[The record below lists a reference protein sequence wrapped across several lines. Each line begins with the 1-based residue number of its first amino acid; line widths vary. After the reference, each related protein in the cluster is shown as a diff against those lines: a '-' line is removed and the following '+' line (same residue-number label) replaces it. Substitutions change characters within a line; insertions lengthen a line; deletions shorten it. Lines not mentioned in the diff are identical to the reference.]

1 MKFHKDGTLPQ
12 NGEIFVFGSNLGGIH
27 GSGAARVAREEFGAV
42 YLIGVGPCG
51 QSYAI
56 PTKNE
61 DVTSTL
67 PLHTIKLYVEQ
78 FIEYARLCDE
88 NYVNWR
94 GATGIAEK
102 FFVTSIGCGLA
113 GYKPEQIAPM
123 FKGAPDNCS
132 FPDTWGPYLQQ
143 AHSGSLKADETSHH
157 PMMCSCNCCMLG

>member
-27 GSGAARVAREEFGAV
+27 GSGAARVAREKFGAV
-42 YLIGVGPCG
+42 YLIGVGPTG

-61 DVTSTL
+61 DVTATL
-67 PLHTIKLYVEQ
+67 PLRTIERYVDQ
-78 FIEYARLCDE
+78 FLDYAQLLKDLDDWADDAGKGGKR
-88 NYVNWR
+88 N
-94 GATGIAEK
+94 A

-123 FKGAPDNCS
+123 FKGTPDNCS
-132 FPDTWGPYLQQ
+132 FPDTWEKFL
-143 AHSGSLKADETSHH
+143 S
-157 PMMCSCNCCMLG
+157 